1 VIQATI
7 DGEGWVADVEKLIS
21 ELTLDEKAALTAG
34 EDMWSTPAV
43 DRLGVPKILMSDG
56 PNGAR
61 GPDLVGGSPALCVPC
76 GSALGATWDPVLI
89 EQVATAVGEDARGKG
104 IRVLLAPTVNIHR
117 SPLYGRNFECYSEDP
132 VLSGSIAAAFV
143 RGAQS
148 RGVITTVKHFVGNEA
163 EYQRQ
168 TSNSV
173 IDDRALREIYLRPF
187 EMAVKEGGALGVMTS
202 YNRVNGRWCSE
213 QPELLAGIL
222 RQEWGFEGFVVTD
235 WFATTGTVDSARA
248 GLDLEMPGP
257 GRSFGT
263 ALAGAVRAGE
273 LPEAVID
280 GQVRHLLE
288 ALEKVGALDGS
299 GPAPPNGD
307 RPEHRRIAR
316 TAAAA
321 SMVLLRNEDAVLPI
335 DRGRVRRIAV
345 IGPGAN
351 RPQIHGGGSAAL
363 VSFPGP
369 TPLDALRS
377 ACGPDVEVLHERGCD
392 IDKTTPVLPIDMEL
406 SFYGGHRLAGP
417 ALATRQA
424 SEARLMFF
432 GSPAPGVPQDFSGR
446 ATGTFVAD
454 EDGDWTFSLVQAGRA
469 RLVLDRG
476 IVLDGFTDPPPP
488 GEGIFGLGSREMFGK
503 VSLKAGQPVPVV
515 VEFSNEES
523 TVLTAVTVGCRRPER
538 ADLMER
544 AVEAARGADLA
555 VVVVG
560 TTADWETEGRDRAS
574 MDLPRGQDG
583 LIRAVAAANSRTVVV
598 VNAGSPVTMP
608 WAEDVPAVLMG
619 WFGGQEFGAALA
631 EVLTGAVDPGGRLPT
646 TMPLRLEH
654 NPSFGNFPGEN
665 GSVRYGE
672 SLLVGYRWYDTRSL
686 AVRFPFGHGLSYTT
700 FAMGE
705 PVCSSCTF
713 RRGDRLTVTV
723 PVSNSGDRPGS
734 EVVQCYVEQV
744 APRLDRPR
752 KELAA
757 FAKINLPAG
766 LSSTVEMT
774 LDDRSFAYWDP
785 GQPDWAAVTA
795 RAGLAATGLGG
806 PPPEPGWFVAPGSY
820 RLHIGRSVADITHV
834 VDIEVVE

>member
-1 VIQATI
+1 
-7 DGEGWVADVEKLIS
+7 VADVEKLIS

-34 EDMWSTPAV
+34 EDMWSTVAV
-43 DRLGVPKILMSDG
+43 DRLGVPKILTSDG

-61 GPDLVGGSPALCVPC
+61 GPDLVGGKPALCVPC
-76 GSALGATWDPVLI
+76 GSALGATWDPELV
-89 EQVATAVGEDARGKG
+89 EQVAAAIGEDARGKG

-117 SPLYGRNFECYSEDP
+117 SPLSGRNFECYSEDP

-163 EYQRQ
+163 EFQRQ
-168 TSNSV
+168 VSDSV

-187 EMAVKEGGALGVMTS
+187 EMAVKDGGALGVMTS

-222 RQEWGFEGFVVTD
+222 RREWGFEGFVVTD

-248 GLDLEMPGP
+248 GVDLEMPGP
-257 GRSFGT
+257 GRSFGG
-263 ALAGAVRAGE
+263 ALASAVRAGQ

-299 GPAPPNGD
+299 GPAPLKGD
-307 RPEHRRIAR
+307 RLEHRRVAR

-321 SMVLLRNEDAVLPI
+321 SMVLLRNEGGVLPI
-335 DRGRVRRIAV
+335 DPETVRRIAV
-345 IGPGAN
+345 IGPGAT

-377 ACGPDVEVLHERGCD
+377 ACGPSVEVLHERGCD
-392 IDKTTPVLPIDMEL
+392 IDKTTPVLSIEMDL
-406 SFYGGHRLAGP
+406 AFYGGHRLDGP

-424 SEARLMFF
+424 SEARLLFF
-432 GSPAPGVPQDFSGR
+432 GRPAPGVPEHFSLR
-446 ATGTFVAD
+446 AAGTFVPD

-469 RLVLDRG
+469 RLALDG
-476 IVLDGFTDPPPP
+476 DVILDGFIDPPPA
-488 GEGIFGLGSREMFGK
+488 GEGFFGLGSREMF
-503 VSLKAGQPVPVV
+503 SRATLKAGQAVR
-515 VEFSNEES
+515 VEVELSNEAS
-523 TVLTAVTVGCRRPER
+523 TVVTGVSVGCLRPER
-538 ADLMER
+538 ADLTGR
-544 AVEAARGADLA
+544 AVEAARHSDLA

-560 TTADWETEGRDRAS
+560 TTADWETEGRDRDS
-574 MDLPRGQDG
+574 MDLPRGQDE

-608 WAEDVPAVLMG
+608 WAGEVPVVLMG
-619 WFGGQEFGAALA
+619 WFGGQEFGGALA
-631 EVLTGAVDPGGRLPT
+631 EVLTGAVEPGGRLPT

-665 GSVRYGE
+665 GAVRYGE
-672 SLLVGYRWYDTRSL
+672 SLLVGYRWYDTRRL
-686 AVRFPFGHGLSYTT
+686 AVQFPFGHGLSYTT
-700 FAMGE
+700 FAIGE
-705 PVCSSCTF
+705 PVCSAGTF
-713 RRGDRLTVTV
+713 RIGDRLTVTV
-723 PVSNSGDRPGS
+723 PVTNTGDRSGS
-734 EVVQCYVEQV
+734 EVVQCYVQQI
-744 APRLDRPR
+744 APRLTRPL
-752 KELAA
+752 KELVA
-757 FAKINLPAG
+757 FAKVNLGAG
-766 LSSTVEMT
+766 LSSTVQLN

-806 PPPEPGWFVAPGSY
+806 PPPGPGWVVAPGSY
-820 RLHIGRSVADITHV
+820 RLHIGRSVADIAHV
-834 VDIEVVE
+834 IDIEIVE